1 MSMNR
6 LLTSLAFAIA
16 LLSIGW
22 PVLESS
28 AQHAVAQTTG
38 VSHEITSWNLD
49 GTITVAVSVR
59 LPNAFSNAEGTITPE
74 IGCGDLDACES
85 SDVAVVGTAQT
96 GVTLRFFVHL
106 SAGDNVLSIRVAA
119 SDSGGGTIE
128 HVVDDYLISVP
139 EAQSLVAELTE
150 YEIIALHDDGS
161 ADLSFWFDVQQADPW
176 PVDQFRAAIACV
188 ETHPC
193 GTIISVSPG
202 WGESSPVQTVHAVNL
217 VVKRVAQGERRFL
230 ASFYDTTEQW
240 TGPDRHD
247 SRTYVDVTIPNALK
261 PEVELSG
268 YQVSAVNEDQTVDV
282 TLDFTMTRPDASWPM
297 SSLRSSG
304 TMMRGGAPIV

>member
-1 MSMNR
+1 MNR
-6 LLTSLAFAIA
+6 LITSLAFAIA

-22 PVLESS
+22 TVLESS
-28 AQHAVAQTTG
+28 AQNAAAQTTG
-38 VSHEITSWNLD
+38 VTHEITSWNHD
-49 GTITVAVSVR
+49 GTVTATVSVR

-74 IGCGDLDACES
+74 IACGDLDACEI
-85 SDVAVVGTAQT
+85 SDVAVVGTGQT
-96 GVTLRFFVHL
+96 GVTLRFAVHL

-139 EAQSLVAELTE
+139 EAQSLVTELTE

-161 ADLSFWFDVQQADPW
+161 ADLSFWFDVQQADLW
-176 PVDQFRAAIACV
+176 PINQFRAAIACV

-230 ASFYDTTEQW
+230 ASFYDTTERW

-247 SRTYVDVTIPNALK
+247 TRTDVDVTIPNALK

-268 YQVSAVNEDQTVDV
+268 YQVSAVNGDQTVDV
-282 TLDFTMTRPDASWPM
+282 TLDFTLTRPDASWPM

-304 TMMRGGAPIV
+304 TMMRGAAPIV